1 MWNRRACAY
10 THAARILHAPL
21 RSLRA
26 RTLTLRAFCTHAPFP
41 RAQREDLG
49 FTVGLPQFCAMF
61 LDALATGARL
71 EGKDAT
77 DGSDDGAS
85 LRLEYTCTA
94 APACAPIAA
103 ESASVDASASA
114 SSSSSF
120 SLPSPETMFAEFAMR
135 RVSGKSG
142 VKPEVA
148 ALLFL
153 LPTASSFVGGSLRSS
168 VAASPVVGPAAAVA
182 GSAGRLSRSASRS
195 PVARQPLAGHGERG
209 LARSQQLI
217 RGLANVP
224 PRKKSRRGAVVV
236 HVGIGGDGDGTAR

>member
-1 MWNRRACAY
+1 
-10 THAARILHAPL
+10 
-21 RSLRA
+21 
-26 RTLTLRAFCTHAPFP
+26 
-41 RAQREDLG
+41 
-49 FTVGLPQFCAMF
+49 MF

-71 EGKDAT
+71 EVKDAT

-103 ESASVDASASA
+103 ESASVDASAS
-114 SSSSSF
+114 SSSSF
-120 SLPSPETMFAEFAMR
+120 SLPSHETMFAEFAMR

-217 RGLANVP
+217 RGLANAP
-224 PRKKSRRGAVVV
+224 PGRSRAVAPSLCTSALVARATARRGSGEWEREAAVKE
-236 HVGIGGDGDGTAR
+236 REC